1 MPGHVIYLTLQK
13 LSNQSYLGTV
23 HGAVNMSGDV
33 IPDIAVLPVSGC
45 DNSKEYDATG
55 ALYYVVVVIFVFGFS
70 IVLMI
75 ASSVKKTRNKTYD
88 TAVSKYMKDM
98 VTIKRQER
106 REEKF
111 KFRMAMEQRRKKKC
125 SLTFVP
131 QDSLPESIRE
141 EDVSEQESIQTFDSL
156 NREDASLTLDEN
168 IVPHRM
174 LDSRLCN
181 DSETLND
188 HLLEIDLK
196 SCATKLAS
204 STTGKQDYKPLSCLN
219 VDPETVTSKCVET
232 VLNMEAF
239 TDPDRVCHTYIQ
251 KQITLEDGLV

>member
-13 LSNQSYLGTV
+13 LNNQSYLGTV

-98 VTIKRQER
+98 VIIKRQER

-131 QDSLPESIRE
+131 QDSLPGSIKE
-141 EDVSEQESIQTFDSL
+141 EDMSEQDSTQTFDSL
-156 NREDASLTLDEN
+156 TREDASLTLDEN
-168 IVPHRM
+168 IVQHRM
-174 LDSRLCN
+174 LGSRLCN
-181 DSETLND
+181 DSETLKV
-188 HLLEIDLK
+188 HLLEKEPK
-196 SCATKLAS
+196 SCDVKLEDRTA
-204 STTGKQDYKPLSCLN
+204 GNQDYKPLSCLD
-219 VDPETVTSKCVET
+219 VDPETLTSDCDDT
-232 VLNMEAF
+232 VLNIEAF
-239 TDPDRVCHTYIQ
+239 TDPGRVCYAHIK

>member
-13 LSNQSYLGTV
+13 LNNQSYLGTV

-131 QDSLPESIRE
+131 QDCLPESIKE
-141 EDVSEQESIQTFDSL
+141 EDMSGQESIQTFDSQT
-156 NREDASLTLDEN
+156 REDTSLTLDEN
-168 IVPHRM
+168 IVQHRM
-174 LDSRLCN
+174 LDSNLCN
-181 DSETLND
+181 DSETF
-188 HLLEIDLK
+188 HLLEKEPKL
-196 SCATKLAS
+196 CAVKLDNRTA
-204 STTGKQDYKPLSCLN
+204 GNQDYKPLSCLN
-219 VDPETVTSKCVET
+219 VDPETVMSDCDET
-232 VLNMEAF
+232 VLNMEVF
-239 TDPDRVCHTYIQ
+239 TDPDRVYQKHIQ
-251 KQITLEDGLV
+251 RQTILDDGFV